1 METSKLYVGNLNFKA
16 EKEDL
21 FDLFGNYGEI
31 VGVNVIER
39 DGLKKGFAFV
49 EFSSPDAAKSAK
61 EELDGKEFM
70 SRTLRVDFA
79 TPREPRPR
87 RDRY

>member
-21 FDLFGNYGEI
+21 FDLFGNYGE
-31 VGVNVIER
+31 IER